1 MGDQMWTVK
10 LTPGTYKFM
19 CDPHAA
25 NMKGSFKV
33 TQ

>member
-1 MGDQMWTVK
+1 MWTVK

-19 CDPHAA
+19 CDPHKAT
-25 NMKGSFKV
+25 MKGSFKV